1 MHYIGTTYYIQSN
14 DSEDTARRIE
24 LLATAM
30 PNRFRIAGIG
40 ELNPATLSD
49 NSDLAAFAQTKTY
62 ERIRDG
68 YTLPHPVEL
77 PSGTPL
83 THLEPHI
90 GSVVVKG
97 TLVDTIHIPVARA
110 WASGAKELA
119 DDLDQLVLAL
129 FGDDLFCM
137 KRKTAEPGAVFDDI
151 PTVTTRL

>member
-1 MHYIGTTYYIQSN
+1 MHYIGTTYYIKPT
-14 DSEDTARRIE
+14 DSEDNIHRIE
-24 LLATAM
+24 LLATVM
-30 PNRFRIAGIG
+30 PNHFRIASTDA
-40 ELNPATLSD
+40 LTPATLSD
-49 NSDLAAFAQTKTY
+49 NGDIAAFALTRPY

-68 YTLPHPVEL
+68 YALPHPAEL

-90 GSVVVKG
+90 GAVVEKDTFV
-97 TLVDTIHIPVARA
+97 TTIHIPVACA
-110 WASGAKELA
+110 WASEAKALA

>member
-1 MHYIGTTYYIQSN
+1 MYYIGTTYFIKPT
-14 DSEDTARRIE
+14 DSEDTIRRIE

-30 PNRFRIAGIG
+30 PNSFRIANTDT
-40 ELNPATLSD
+40 LAPATFSD
-49 NSDLAAFAQTKTY
+49 DGDIAAFAQTRPY

-68 YTLPHPVEL
+68 YTLPHPAEL
-77 PSGTPL
+77 PSGTPV

-90 GSVVVKG
+90 GAVVEKDTFVS
-97 TLVDTIHIPVARA
+97 TIHIPVACA
-110 WASGAKELA
+110 WASEAKELA

-137 KRKTAEPGAVFDDI
+137 KKKTAEPGAVFDDI